1 MFGFGAKA
9 RHAREIRRRTERI
22 INAIE
27 KYNHAGKAEISRNTY
42 NKIASIEVIFEINPT
57 LAGSTFKSSVQKA
70 TNDRESLV
78 GDADL
83 WGKINGKDAFAH
95 SEWAAVTL
103 FETYLFCVSGKLD
116 EDISKEVLN
125 TLMGWVRGNLGR
137 TECELIKKNQMQRLN
152 QNPN

>member
-1 MFGFGAKA
+1 M
-9 RHAREIRRRTERI
+9 
-22 INAIE
+22 
-27 KYNHAGKAEISRNTY
+27 
-42 NKIASIEVIFEINPT
+42 FEINPT
-57 LAGSTFKSSVQKA
+57 LAGSTFNNSVQKA

-78 GDADL
+78 GDANL

-125 TLMGWVRGNLGR
+125 TMMSWVLGNLGR
-137 TECELIKKNQMQRLN
+137 TGCELIKKNQMQRLN